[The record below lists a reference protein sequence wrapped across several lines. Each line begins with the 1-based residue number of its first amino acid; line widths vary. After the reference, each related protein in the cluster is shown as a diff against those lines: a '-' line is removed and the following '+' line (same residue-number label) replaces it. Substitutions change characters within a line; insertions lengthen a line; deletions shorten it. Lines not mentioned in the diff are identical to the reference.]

1 MAASARRHATPPTA
15 ATSTTPRRRLL
26 PTPTPRPARRAALPD
41 AALSPGGA
49 LRRDLEAATSVARRL
64 VAALSGGEQPSA
76 DAALPDLLREAA
88 ARAAELRS
96 AAMRERELRLEAES
110 ARAEAERRA
119 ALSDEGARKAST
131 ERDKALDD
139 AKVAQDAAQ
148 AARAAR
154 DATQA
159 TYHGLTKRTATLD
172 AELAGLR
179 AERRA
184 SRRGIA
190 VLRRSRSRDRVLSE
204 TVEERLDSASLQLSK
219 ARETQREERQ
229 RATHYAQELSNQQLT
244 HRKFAADCAV
254 ALRAAEVDRG
264 LWRLKS
270 GLKRHHLALRSI
282 AYQRLMDALR
292 KKRPA
297 SPIMR
302 RTPSWS
308 QKSAASAE
316 RRRDALRRQGTAIA
330 GYY

>member
-1 MAASARRHATPPTA
+1 M
-15 ATSTTPRRRLL
+15 
-26 PTPTPRPARRAALPD
+26 
-41 AALSPGGA
+41 
-49 LRRDLEAATSVARRL
+49 
-64 VAALSGGEQPSA
+64 
-76 DAALPDLLREAA
+76 
-88 ARAAELRS
+88 
-96 AAMRERELRLEAES
+96 
-110 ARAEAERRA
+110 
-119 ALSDEGARKAST
+119 SDEGARKAST

-184 SRRGIA
+184 SRRGIVCYDGREVA
-190 VLRRSRSRDRVLSE
+190 TASLSE
-204 TVEERLDSASLQLSK
+204 TVEERLDSPRRSSK

-264 LWRLKS
+264 LWRLKRAEKAPPRAAVDRRAAAH
-270 GLKRHHLALRSI
+270 GRARKTARVALIETDAVVVQVRGFGR
-282 AYQRLMDALR
+282 AARDALGAR
-292 KKRPA
+292 ARRSRATTGCFPSLMRGARRRATVVGFPARASGRPL
-297 SPIMR
+297 PCPGLITR
-302 RTPSWS
+302 F
-308 QKSAASAE
+308 AE
-316 RRRDALRRQGTAIA
+316 RRGRRARCSRVFITAYQWLRPVRVDSLTGLCDLGQLWRPPGVRVLVQQQRAPR
-330 GYY
+330 